1 MPPTRKPATKR
12 VNRVTKDVGIITIAA
27 GKIPAEPANLCA
39 HASGAWASYWGDVV
53 SGAVREADTP
63 LLLRWITNLDR
74 YQRLIAQAD
83 AEPIVAGSTGQK
95 RANPIYDLA
104 FKLEASIK
112 ADEQQLGIGPLNR
125 LKLGLAIGEA
135 TRSLADLD
143 IEADGAEDDD
153 PRLTLIA
160 DRVAP

>member
-1 MPPTRKPATKR
+1 MPPVRKPAAKR
-12 VNRVTKDVGIITIAA
+12 QNRITQDIGMVTAPVKLPAPPAKICKAAKD
-27 GKIPAEPANLCA
+27 
-39 HASGAWASYWGDVV
+39 AWNAYWGDVV
-53 SGAVREADTP
+53 AGSVREADAP
-63 LLLRWITNLDR
+63 LVLRWISNHDR
-74 YQRLIAQAD
+74 YNKLIAQAD

-125 LKLGLAIGEA
+125 LKLGMAIGEA
-135 TRSLADLD
+135 SRSLADLETEGD
-143 IEADGAEDDD
+143 NGEDD

-160 DRVAP
+160 GAVITD